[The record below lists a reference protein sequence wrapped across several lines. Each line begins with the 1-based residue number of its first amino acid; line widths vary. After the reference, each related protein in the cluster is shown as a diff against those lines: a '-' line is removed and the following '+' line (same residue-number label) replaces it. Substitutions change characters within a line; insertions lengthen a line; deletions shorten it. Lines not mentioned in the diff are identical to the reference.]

1 TRARFDGA
9 LGSMNA
15 STRLVLI
22 AAGGCAALG
31 FALKIADLTGGASS
45 TASPARV
52 ERAAGSRT
60 ASRPGEPLDVGHDG
74 SRTDVASAWH
84 EHRDAATRGG
94 SLAVPVLDR
103 RAGGLCAQ
111 PAGRRRGRRQ
121 DRAPQ
126 RDPVVLAPARLA
138 GGQPGRRELPR
149 AR

>member
-1 TRARFDGA
+1 
-9 LGSMNA
+9 MNA

-74 SRTDVASAWH
+74 SRTDVASATH
-84 EHRDAATRGG
+84 DADG
-94 SLAVPVLDR
+94 
-103 RAGGLCAQ
+103 
-111 PAGRRRGRRQ
+111 
-121 DRAPQ
+121 
-126 RDPVVLAPARLA
+126 LAPSDESSAPRPASHGRALTPYELLESGRVHTLTPRQAARIA
-138 GGQPGRRELPR
+138 RRE
-149 AR
+149 AREARKRG